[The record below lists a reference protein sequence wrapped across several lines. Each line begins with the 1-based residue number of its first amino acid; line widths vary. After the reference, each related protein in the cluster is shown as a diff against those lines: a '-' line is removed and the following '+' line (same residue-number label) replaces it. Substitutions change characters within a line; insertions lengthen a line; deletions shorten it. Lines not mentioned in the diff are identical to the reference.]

1 MKHAVLAALVLLA
14 LVACTQPPAP
24 PTRER
29 AIALYLTENDGEGGA
44 TPIRMLVTPKF
55 LRIDG
60 GADNNDFLLYDRAAR
75 TTYNVSPTDRLVL
88 VIPPRALPSMPANY
102 KHRVKRETAA
112 LPEIAG
118 RSVIRYQILT
128 NGRLCYDLYAADG
141 LLPEAVAALRE
152 YREALAGEQGAA
164 IGFMPPKARAPCDL
178 ANHVYAPARHLL
190 YGFPVRL
197 VEVDPRDPKRKR
209 ITELTDFRTDFDVA
223 TELFK
228 LPESFRRMT
237 LKELQSR

>member
-1 MKHAVLAALVLLA
+1 MKQSVLTALVLLL
-14 LVACTQPPAP
+14 LVACTQPPP
-24 PTRER
+24 PPARER
-29 AIALYLTENDGEGGA
+29 AIALYLTENDGDSGN
-44 TPIRMLVTPKF
+44 TPVRMLITPKF
-55 LRIDG
+55 LRIDA
-60 GADNNDFLLYDRAAR
+60 GADSNDFLLYDRTAR

-88 VIPPRALPSMPANY
+88 VIPPRSLPPMPANF

-112 LPEIAG
+112 LPEVAG
-118 RSVIRYQILT
+118 QSVIRYQMLT
-128 NGRLCYDLYAADG
+128 NGRLCYDLYAAEG

-178 ANHVYAPARHLL
+178 ANHVYAPARHLM

-209 ITELTDFRTDFDVA
+209 VTELTDYRTDVEVA
-223 TELFK
+223 AELFK